1 MSRKIK
7 EDEGMVMHCM
17 VSPDTDNN
25 TQLALA
31 KFQLVYSTLGLIL
44 GLVCILGGIYLFIQ
58 GVTGEMNWSLKLLG
72 NESDIVNAAPGAVL
86 FIVGLFLVIVTKFKF
101 KHIKPR

>member
-1 MSRKIK
+1 MDRKNRD
-7 EDEGMVMHCM
+7 DEILYCM
-17 VSPDTDNN
+17 VSPETDND

-31 KFQLVYSTLGLIL
+31 KYQLIYSIIGLVI

-58 GVTGEMNWSLKLLG
+58 GVTGEMNWSLKVLG
-72 NESDIVNAAPGAVL
+72 NESVIANAAPGAVL

-101 KHIKPR
+101 KHIRPK